1 MSVDDSTIE
10 VMPSLDQ
17 AEARFK
23 KELRNLSKNELV
35 RQASN
40 YYMRLTLAGFKI
52 AALEEQLTKLNASST
67 QKSES

>member
-1 MSVDDSTIE
+1 MGE
-10 VMPSLDQ
+10 VQVQELPDLIQ

-23 KELRNLSKNELV
+23 RELRTLSKNELV

-40 YYMRLTLAGFKI
+40 YYIRLTVAGFQN
-52 AALEEQLTKLNASST
+52 AALAEQVEKLTAQLA